1 MGIGALLLIC
11 SIAIWLRCKHD
22 YILLATIGSVLN
34 PVLSRITNYLPLR
47 VVFTAPVLLQ
57 LVGVVGLV
65 GYLSFRNGQRAVQN
79 LASQLR
85 SELSARI
92 ERELKGYFS
101 APHDIN
107 RLNATAV
114 VYGEL
119 DIEGARAGENFLF
132 QQMKIHPTIAFVYC
146 GSARQGEFFGVLRS
160 PETGELQLSYSN
172 ASNQFFREYYSLDTR
187 GSRLYRLYQAD
198 RVYDSRT
205 RPWFQAAIG
214 KERPV
219 WTDVYIAFTT
229 RLPNVTASLPVY
241 DRMGQRL
248 LGVCATDVVLPEE
261 FRSFLKGLQIGKSG
275 QAFVLDRQGHLISSS
290 TDESLMIGSGD
301 DAKFLKAVDSQHPL
315 IQSTAQYLLEQ
326 FGNFD
331 AIQTPQQLNFWLD
344 RQQQFL
350 EVLPFQDDFGLD
362 WLIVVV
368 VPEADFMATIAN
380 STRITIVLCLIAL
393 GLSLLIGVML
403 TRWVTSPILNLNAV
417 VKEIAQGNWDKRVNY
432 EDRTDEVGEL
442 ATSVNHMAMQ
452 LQASFASLEAQKNS
466 FSRFFP
472 TEYLQFL
479 AKQDVTEVELGDH
492 VSKDMAILFSDIRS
506 FTSLSEKMTPQE
518 TFDFINDYLQR
529 VSPQI
534 RAHNGV
540 IIKFLGDGVMAVFPD
555 QVQDAIN
562 SALGQIQ
569 ALATY
574 NKQRQQLGES
584 PIRIGL
590 GIHIGHMMVGI
601 IGEENRIQGDA
612 LSDNV
617 NLTARLEGLTKYY
630 GVPLLVSEDVFKK
643 LPAHHPYQ
651 IRFVDRAIVKGRTE
665 PIAVYEIFDVETDR
679 IQALK
684 LRTLAD
690 FNQGIKLYQSGQ
702 FLEAMQ
708 CFQRV
713 LTINT
718 TDQTAQLYI
727 ERIQYLNAK
736 GIPPDWDGI
745 WSFTQK

>member
-1 MGIGALLLIC
+1 MI
-11 SIAIWLRCKHD
+11 
-22 YILLATIGSVLN
+22 
-34 PVLSRITNYLPLR
+34 SRITKHLPLR
-47 VVFTAPVLLQ
+47 VVFTVPVLLQ

-85 SELSARI
+85 GELSARI

-107 RLNATAV
+107 RLNATAL

-119 DIEGARAGENFLF
+119 DVIKARAGENFLF

-146 GSARQGEFFGVLRS
+146 GSANQGEFFGVLRS
-160 PETGELQLSYSN
+160 PDTGELQLSYSN
-172 ASNQFFREYYSLDTR
+172 ASNQFFREYYSLDAR

-198 RVYDSRT
+198 RRYDSRT

-219 WTDVYIAFTT
+219 WTNVYIAFTT
-229 RLPNVTASLPVY
+229 GLPNVTASLPVY
-241 DRMGQRL
+241 DRTGRRL

-261 FRSFLKGLQIGKSG
+261 FRNFLKGLRIGKSG

-290 TDESLMIGSGD
+290 TDESLAIGAGD
-301 DAKFLKAVDSQHPL
+301 DVKFLKAIDSQHPL
-315 IQSTAQYLLEQ
+315 IQSTARYLLEQ
-326 FGNFD
+326 FGSFE
-331 AIQTPQQLNFWLD
+331 AIQAPQQLDFWLD
-344 RQQQFL
+344 RQHQFL
-350 EVLPFQDDFGLD
+350 EVLPFRDDFGLD

-368 VPEADFMATIAN
+368 VPESDFMATIASN
-380 STRITIVLCLIAL
+380 TRMTILLCLIAL
-393 GLSLLIGVML
+393 GLSLLVGVIL
-403 TRWVTSPILNLNAV
+403 TRWVTSPILTLNAA
-417 VKEIAQGNWDKRVNY
+417 VKEIAQGCWDKRVNCD
-432 EDRTDEVGEL
+432 DRTDEVGEL
-442 ATSVNHMAMQ
+442 AKSVNRMAMQ
-452 LQASFASLEAQKNS
+452 LQTSFANLEAQKNS

-472 TEYLQFL
+472 TEYLKFL
-479 AKQDVTEVELGDH
+479 SKQDVTEVQLGDH

-555 QVQDAIN
+555 RVADALN
-562 SALGQIQ
+562 AALAQIQ
-569 ALATY
+569 ALVPY
-574 NKQRQQLGES
+574 NQQRQLFGKS
-584 PIRIGL
+584 PIHIGL

-601 IGEENRIQGDA
+601 VGEENRIQGDA

-630 GVPLLVSEDVFKK
+630 GVPLLVSEDVLKK
-643 LPAHHPYQ
+643 LPDAHPYQ
-651 IRFVDRAIVKGRTE
+651 VRFLDRAIVKGRTE
-665 PIAVYEIFDVETDR
+665 PIAVYEIVNAETDR
-679 IQALK
+679 IQVLK
-684 LRTLAD
+684 LETLVN
-690 FNQGIKLYQSGQ
+690 FEQGISLYQSGQ
-702 FLEAMQ
+702 FSEATQ
-708 CFQRV
+708 CFQKV
-713 LTINT
+713 LAVNT
-718 TDQTAQLYI
+718 HDQTAQLYL
-727 ERIQYLNAK
+727 ERIQYLTTH
-736 GIPPDWDGI
+736 GIPKNWNGT

>member
-1 MGIGALLLIC
+1 M
-11 SIAIWLRCKHD
+11 
-22 YILLATIGSVLN
+22 LN
-34 PVLSRITNYLPLR
+34 PVISRITKHLPLR
-47 VVFTAPVLLQ
+47 VVFTVPVLLQ

-119 DIEGARAGENFLF
+119 DIETARAGENFLF

-146 GSARQGEFFGVLRS
+146 GSANQGEFFGVLRS
-160 PETGELQLSYSN
+160 PNTGELQLSYSN
-172 ASNQFFREYYSLDTR
+172 ESNQFLREYYSLDAR

-198 RVYDSRT
+198 RFYDSRT
-205 RPWFQAAIG
+205 RPWFRAAIG

-229 RLPNVTASLPVY
+229 GLPNVTASLPVY
-241 DRMGQRL
+241 DRTGRRL

-290 TDESLMIGSGD
+290 TDELLMIGSGD

-326 FGNFD
+326 FGSFD
-331 AIQTPQQLNFWLD
+331 AIQTHQQLDFWLD
-344 RQQQFL
+344 QQHQFL
-350 EVLPFQDDFGLD
+350 EVLPFRDDFGLD

-368 VPEADFMATIAN
+368 VPESDFMATIASN
-380 STRITIVLCLIAL
+380 TRMTIVLCLIAL
-393 GLSLLIGVML
+393 GLSLCVGVIL
-403 TRWVTSPILNLNAV
+403 TRWVTSPILSLNAA
-417 VKEIAQGNWDKRVNY
+417 VKEIAQGHWDKRVNCD
-432 EDRTDEVGEL
+432 DRTDEVGEL
-442 ATSVNHMAMQ
+442 AKSVNRMVMQ
-452 LQASFASLEAQKNS
+452 LQESFASLEAQKNS

-472 TEYLQFL
+472 AEYLKFL
-479 AKQDVTEVELGDH
+479 AKRDVTEVELGDH

-540 IIKFLGDGVMAVFPD
+540 IIKFLGDGVMAVFPER
-555 QVQDAIN
+555 VEDAIDA
-562 SALGQIQ
+562 ALAQIQ

-574 NKQRQQLGES
+574 NQQRQLAGES
-584 PIRIGL
+584 PIHIGL

-601 IGEENRIQGDA
+601 VGEENRIQGDA

-630 GVPLLVSEDVFKK
+630 GVPLLVSEDVLKK
-643 LPAHHPYQ
+643 LSPDHPYQ
-651 IRFVDRAIVKGRTE
+651 MRFLDRAIVKGRTE
-665 PIAVYEIFDVETDR
+665 PIAVYEVCDAESEA
-679 IQALK
+679 IQTLK
-684 LRTLAD
+684 LKTLEQ
-690 FNQGIKLYQSGQ
+690 FNQGVKRYQKGEVSAAIPYFEQ
-702 FLEAMQ
+702 
-708 CFQRV
+708 V
-713 LTINT
+713 LSLNPA
-718 TDQTAQLYI
+718 DQTAQIYL
-727 ERIQYLNAK
+727 ERIQFFMTQGVPANWN
-736 GIPPDWDGI
+736 GV